1 MQSVNL
7 GQMVRLVGVSLVFP
21 VLSSCSG
28 GGGGGSEA
36 GGSSSGSSGS
46 YGTANNAPRWSADS
60 EAVEVTENS
69 KEITLSATASD
80 TDGDT
85 LSYSVTGDDS
95 DSFTVSSSGALS
107 FITAPDFESPQDSDT
122 NNVYELSIDASDA
135 SATASLSVTVTVTDV
150 DESASVSGGPVT
162 GVVVAGSYLS
172 GASVFQDV
180 NEDGVKDGDEAGATT
195 DAQGFFSFEVDDYA
209 AGKIMS
215 VGGVEPES
223 GTAFGVSFS
232 LSGGIASDEELVI
245 SPLGSL
251 LEAARARSED
261 HVVQIL
267 QSMRV
272 NESDVIQDPLEA
284 IIVGEEGALALALN
298 QVQLSIITASLSA
311 ITGLSTLE
319 IEPAIV
325 ERAAATDTLLRFSSV
340 QLLADVAADIN
351 DATLNAFITD
361 VTGSLGRFLQQIV
374 ADDISTLAQFTDV
387 GLRVVV
393 SDSVAI
399 ASGDTALADTYKG
412 AILGVLEDNSALT
425 NLTSPLPDFNEF
437 RYRIGEGAAG
447 GFQYTIDGAD
457 ATASDIIVYAR
468 VGDTIRFDNVVSL
481 TSHPFRLGSSPE
493 SSPLSEAEGVVI
505 ENNHH
510 VALVVNENTPVT
522 IYPYCQIHS
531 NMFDRGRIEI
541 VESFEGLQFPG
552 FGASPLQVRGV
563 VTTGKYDGAAGY
575 TYDVYLSQESAEAAS
590 DSNVHQ
596 HRMQDMP
603 EVPFFMPDGQ
613 GYHGA
618 VESSGRTE
626 FKPISVQD

>member
-7 GQMVRLVGVSLVFP
+7 GQMVRLMGVSLVFP

-399 ASGDTALADTYKG
+399 ASGDTALAGTYKG

>member
-1 MQSVNL
+1 MQSVKL
-7 GQMVRLVGVSLVFP
+7 GPMVRLVALCVGLP
-21 VLSSCSG
+21 VLSSCGG
-28 GGGGGSEA
+28 GGGGGSDS
-36 GGSSSGSSGS
+36 GGYSSGSGGS

-60 EAVEVTENS
+60 EAVEVAENS
-69 KEITLSATASD
+69 SEVSLSATASD
-80 TDGDT
+80 ADGDT
-85 LSYSVTGDDS
+85 LSYSISGDDA
-95 DSFTVSSSGALS
+95 DSFTVTSSGVVS
-107 FITAPDFESPQDSDT
+107 FITAPDFESPQDADA
-122 NNVYELSIDASDA
+122 NNVYELSIDASDG
-135 SATASLSVTVTVTDV
+135 SATASLTVSVSVTDV
-150 DESASVSGGPVT
+150 DEGSGASGGPVT

-172 GASVFQDV
+172 EALVFQDV
-180 NEDGVKDGDEAGATT
+180 NEDGLKDEDEAGATT
-195 DAQGFFSFEVDDYA
+195 DAQGAFSFEVDDYA

-215 VGGVEPES
+215 VGGVEPQS
-223 GTAFGVSFS
+223 GTAFGASFR
-232 LSGGIASDEELVI
+232 LSGGIASEEALVI

-251 LEAARARSED
+251 LEAARVSSEQ

-267 QSMRV
+267 QSLQV
-272 NESDVIQDPLEA
+272 SESAATKDPLQSL
-284 IIVGEEGALALALN
+284 VTGEEGAAALARNHL
-298 QVQLSIITASLSA
+298 QLSIITASLSA
-311 ITGLSTLE
+311 ITGLSTTA
-319 IEPAIV
+319 IESAV
-325 ERAAATDTLLRFSSV
+325 ADRASATDTLLRFSSV

-351 DATLNAFITD
+351 DASLNAFVTD

-374 ADDISTLAQFTDV
+374 ADDTATLAQFTDV

-393 SDSVAI
+393 ADSVAI
-399 ASGDTALADTYKG
+399 ASGDTALADAYRG
-412 AILGVLEDNSALT
+412 AILAQLEGNSALT
-425 NLTSPLPDFNEF
+425 NLTSQLPDFNEF
-437 RYRIGEGAAG
+437 SYRIEEGAAS

-457 ATASDIIVYAR
+457 ATATDIIVYAR

-510 VALVVNENTPVT
+510 VALIVNENTPTT
-522 IYPYCQIHS
+522 IYPYCQVHS

-541 VESFEGLQFPG
+541 VQSFEGLQFPG
-552 FGASPLQVRGV
+552 FGASPLEVRGV

-603 EVPFFMPDGQ
+603 SVPFFMPDGQ

-618 VESSGRTE
+618 VESSGRSE

>member
-319 IEPAIV
+319 IESAIV

>member
-21 VLSSCSG
+21 VLSSCG
-28 GGGGGSEA
+28 GGGDGSDSGGYSA
-36 GGSSSGSSGS
+36 GGGGS

-60 EAVEVTENS
+60 EAVEVAENS
-69 KEITLSATASD
+69 TEITLPATASD
-80 TDGDT
+80 ADGDT
-85 LSYSVTGDDS
+85 LSYSISGDDAG
-95 DSFTVSSSGALS
+95 SFSVASSGALS
-107 FITAPDFESPQDSDT
+107 FITAPDFESPQDADT
-122 NNVYELSIDASDA
+122 NNVYELSLDVSDG

-150 DESASVSGGPVT
+150 DEGSGASGGPVT

-172 GASVFQDV
+172 EALVFQDL
-180 NEDGVKDGDEAGATT
+180 NEDGVKDEGESGATT
-195 DAQGFFSFEVDDYA
+195 DAQGAFSFEVDDYA
-209 AGKIMS
+209 AGKIIS

-223 GTAFGVSFS
+223 GTAFGASFR
-232 LSGGIASDEELVI
+232 LSGGTASEEALVI

-251 LEAARARSED
+251 LEAARASNEER
-261 HVVQIL
+261 VVQIL
-267 QSMRV
+267 QSLQV
-272 NESDVIQDPLEA
+272 SESAAIRDPLEA
-284 IIVGEEGALALALN
+284 IIAGDEGSVALALN
-298 QVQLSIITASLSA
+298 HVQLSIITASLSA

-319 IEPAIV
+319 IESAVV
-325 ERAAATDTLLRFSSV
+325 ERAATTDTLLRFSSI

-351 DATLNAFITD
+351 DASLNAFITD

-374 ADDISTLAQFTDV
+374 AEDTSTLAQFTDV

-399 ASGDTALADTYKG
+399 ASGDTALADTYRG
-412 AILGVLEDNSALT
+412 AILGRLENNSALT
-425 NLTSPLPDFNEF
+425 NLTSQLPDFNEF
-437 RYRIGEGAAG
+437 SYRIDEGAAG

-493 SSPLSEAEGVVI
+493 SSPLSEAQGVVI

-510 VALVVNENTPVT
+510 VALIVNENTPVT
-522 IYPYCQIHS
+522 IYPYCQVHS

-563 VTTGKYDGAAGY
+563 VSTGKYDGAAGY
-575 TYDVYLSQESAEAAS
+575 TYDVYLSQDSAEAAS

>member
-1 MQSVNL
+1 MQSVKL
-7 GQMVRLVGVSLVFP
+7 GLIARIAALCLVLP
-21 VLSSCSG
+21 VLSSCG
-28 GGGGGSEA
+28 GGGGGSDS
-36 GGSSSGSSGS
+36 GGYSSGSGGA

-69 KEITLSATASD
+69 TEITLSATASD
-80 TDGDT
+80 ADGDT
-85 LSYSVTGDDS
+85 VSYSISGDDA
-95 DSFTVSSSGALS
+95 DSFSITSSGALS
-107 FITAPDFESPQDSDT
+107 FITAPDFESPQDADT
-122 NNVYELSIDASDA
+122 NNVYEISIDASDG
-135 SATASLSVTVTVTDV
+135 SATASLAVAVTVTDV
-150 DESASVSGGPVT
+150 DEGTGASGGPVT

-172 GASVFQDV
+172 EALVFQDV
-180 NEDGVKDGDEAGATT
+180 NGDGVKDENESGATT
-195 DAQGFFSFEVDDYA
+195 DAQGAFSFEVDDYA
-209 AGKIMS
+209 AGKIIS
-215 VGGVEPES
+215 VGGVEPQS
-223 GTAFGVSFS
+223 GTAFGASFR
-232 LSGGIASDEELVI
+232 LSGGTASEEVLVI
-245 SPLGSL
+245 SPVGSL
-251 LEAARARSED
+251 LEAARASSEER
-261 HVVQIL
+261 VVQIL
-267 QSMRV
+267 QSLQIG
-272 NESDVIQDPLEA
+272 ESAAIRDPLAA
-284 IIVGEEGALALALN
+284 ITAGEEGAVALALN

-311 ITGLSTLE
+311 ITGLSTPE
-319 IEPAIV
+319 IESAVV
-325 ERAAATDTLLRFSSV
+325 ERAAATDTLVRFSSV

-374 ADDISTLAQFTDV
+374 ADDTSTLAQFTDV

-399 ASGDTALADTYKG
+399 ASGDTALADLYRG
-412 AILGVLEDNSALT
+412 AILARLEDNSALT
-425 NLTSPLPDFNEF
+425 NLTSQLPDFNEF
-437 RYRIGEGAAG
+437 SYRIEEGAAG

-457 ATASDIIVYAR
+457 ATTSDIIVYAR

-510 VALVVNENTPVT
+510 VALLVNENTPTT
-522 IYPYCQIHS
+522 IYPHCQVHS

-596 HRMQDMP
+596 HLIQDMP
-603 EVPFFMPDGQ
+603 TVPFFMPDGQ

-618 VESSGRTE
+618 VESSGRLE

>member
-69 KEITLSATASD
+69 TEITLSATASD

-245 SPLGSL
+245 SQLGSL